1 MPENSQA
8 SQIDHDIAESD
19 DETLINEELVSGEE
33 PGEEEPAEEES
44 VFTFRPSARYAMY
57 LMVTT
62 VVVLLFVVSLV
73 ARFDWG
79 SLFFLV
85 ASLVGMIWSGDQL
98 LARVELDATEIRL
111 RQLWRTPKQVAFR
124 QMNSLEVAGRLF
136 STLVFTYHPLQP
148 DGLLDLQDLQ
158 TLTLPALEEQ
168 DLLLH
173 LLEARATNLK
183 MGE

>member
-1 MPENSQA
+1 MPENIQA
-8 SQIDHDIAESD
+8 SQIDPEPAESD
-19 DETLINEELVSGEE
+19 YEELIGAELVGAEE
-33 PGEEEPAEEES
+33 FVEEES
-44 VFTFRPSARYAMY
+44 VFTFRPSARYALY
-57 LMVTT
+57 LLVTT
-62 VVVLLFVVSLV
+62 VVVILFVVSLV

-79 SLFFLV
+79 SLFFLT

-98 LARVELDATEIRL
+98 LTRVELDATEIRM

-136 STLVFTYHPLQP
+136 SSLVFTYYPLQP
-148 DGLLDLQDLQ
+148 DGLLDLQDLY

-183 MGE
+183 MDK

>member
-8 SQIDHDIAESD
+8 SQIDAAIAESD

-33 PGEEEPAEEES
+33 PGEEGPAEEES

-79 SLFFLV
+79 SP
-85 ASLVGMIWSGDQL
+85 
-98 LARVELDATEIRL
+98 R
-111 RQLWRTPKQVAFR
+111 
-124 QMNSLEVAGRLF
+124 
-136 STLVFTYHPLQP
+136 
-148 DGLLDLQDLQ
+148 
-158 TLTLPALEEQ
+158 
-168 DLLLH
+168 
-173 LLEARATNLK
+173 
-183 MGE
+183 